1 VSTKPTTTDL
11 EWTELDQRAVDT
23 ARVLAADAVQ
33 KVGNGHPGTAMSL
46 APAAYTLFQKVMRH
60 DPADAD
66 WVGRDRFVLSAGHSS
81 LTLYTQLYLAGFGL
95 ELDDLK
101 SFRTWGSKTP
111 GHPEY
116 GHTTG
121 VETTTG
127 PLGQGVANAVGMAMA
142 ARYER
147 GLFDPEAAE
156 GESPFDHFIYCIA
169 GDGCLQEGISA
180 EASSLAGHQ
189 KLGNLILLWDDNHIS
204 IEGDTET
211 AVSEDTAK
219 RYEAYG
225 WHVQRVEPQEN
236 GDLDPAAIYE
246 AVQKAKAVT
255 DRPSFIAMR
264 SIIAWPAPNA
274 QNTEAAHGSAL
285 GDDEVAATK
294 RVLGFDPEQSFEVS
308 DEVITHTRK
317 ALERGQAARA
327 VWEKAYQQWRDN
339 NPERAAEYD
348 RVAKGELPK
357 GWEEKIPVF
366 EVGKGVATRA
376 ASGKILQALGGV
388 IPELWGG
395 SADLAGSNNTT
406 IDKTS
411 SFLPA
416 DNPLPEANP
425 YGRTIHFGIRE
436 HAMAAEMNGI
446 ALHGNTRIYGG
457 TFLVFSD
464 YMRNAVRLS
473 ALMHLPVTYVWTH
486 DSIGLGEDG
495 PTHQPIEH
503 LASLRAIPGLNIVR
517 PADANETAIAWR
529 EILRRWTKEFGKGQP
544 HGLALTR
551 QGVPTY
557 EPNDDAAKGGYV
569 LFEAD
574 GGEPEVILIA
584 TGSEVHVAV
593 EAREQLQGAGVPT
606 RVVSMPSVEWF
617 EQQDQ
622 GYRDSVLPP
631 SVKARVAVEAGVG
644 LTWHKYVGDAGRI
657 VSLEHFGASADG
669 KVLFREFGFTA
680 ENVAAARE
688 SLTVRTAG
696 DASAMNDDS
705 LKRLSEEGVAIWLD
719 DLSRKRIT
727 SGNLAEL
734 IDRHHVVGVTTNPTI
749 FQQAIGDGGDY
760 ADQLHDM
767 AQRGV
772 TVAEAVRLLTAADV
786 REAADVLRPVFDTT
800 GGRDGWVSIEVD
812 PRLAHAA
819 DATIAD
825 ARHLAWLIDRPNV
838 LIKIPATRAGLR
850 AITEVIGLGISVNV
864 TLIFSLDRYREVME
878 AYLMGLEKAH
888 DKGLDLD
895 RIHSVASFFV
905 SRVDTEIDKRLDA
918 LGTPEARALRGRAA
932 LANARLAYQ
941 AYEEVFGSADGATP
955 PSHRWSALTSAG
967 AHRQRPL
974 WASTGVK
981 DKAYKDTMY
990 VTELVAPN
998 TVNTMPEATLKAVAD
1013 HGEITG
1019 NTIASTYEQARSDLD
1034 AVEELGISYAGVVQ
1048 ALENEGVRKFQQS
1061 WDTLLSAVRGA
1072 PPRRAQSL

>member
-11 EWTELDQRAVDT
+11 EWTEWDQRAVDT

-60 DPADAD
+60 DPADTD

-81 LTLYTQLYLAGFGL
+81 LTLYIQLYLAGFGV

-116 GHTTG
+116 GHTAG

-147 GLFDPEAAE
+147 GLFDPEAAQ
-156 GESPFDHFIYCIA
+156 GDSPFDHFVYCVA

-225 WHVQRVEPQEN
+225 WHVQRVEPKEN
-236 GDLDPAAIYE
+236 GDLDPQAIFA
-246 AVQKAKAVT
+246 AVQAAKQVT

-264 SIIAWPAPNA
+264 SIIAWPAPHA

-285 GDDEVAATK
+285 GADEVAATK
-294 RVLGFDPEQSFEVS
+294 RVLGFDPEKSFEVA
-308 DEVITHTRK
+308 DEVLAHTRK
-317 ALERGQAARA
+317 ALDRGAEAKAAWDKGYRA
-327 VWEKAYQQWRDN
+327 WREA
-339 NPERAAEYD
+339 NPERAADYD
-348 RVAKGELPK
+348 RIAAGELPA
-357 GWEEKIPVF
+357 GWESKLPVF
-366 EVGKGVATRA
+366 EPGKGVATRA
-376 ASGKILQALGGV
+376 ASGKVLQALGAV

-411 SFLPA
+411 SFLPKG
-416 DNPLPEANP
+416 NHLPEADP

-436 HAMAAEMNGI
+436 HSMAAEMNGI
-446 ALHGNTRIYGG
+446 TLHGNTRVYGG

-495 PTHQPIEH
+495 PTHQPVEH
-503 LASLRAIPGLNIVR
+503 LASLRAIPGLNVVR
-517 PADANETAIAWR
+517 PADANETALAWA
-529 EILRRWTKEFGKGQP
+529 EILRRWTKEFGKGAP

-557 EPNDDAAKGGYV
+557 EANEDTVKGGYV

-574 GGEPEVILIA
+574 GGTPEVILIA

-593 EAREQLQGAGVPT
+593 EARERLQSEGVPT

-617 EQQDQ
+617 EEQDQ
-622 GYRDSVLPP
+622 GYRESVLPP
-631 SVKARVAVEAGVG
+631 SVKARVAVEAGIG

-657 VSLEHFGASADG
+657 VSLEHFGASADA

-680 ENVAAARE
+680 ENVADQARE
-688 SLTVRTAG
+688 SL
-696 DASAMNDDS
+696 
-705 LKRLSEEGVAIWLD
+705 
-719 DLSRKRIT
+719 
-727 SGNLAEL
+727 
-734 IDRHHVVGVTTNPTI
+734 
-749 FQQAIGDGGDY
+749 
-760 ADQLHDM
+760 
-767 AQRGV
+767 
-772 TVAEAVRLLTAADV
+772 AA
-786 REAADVLRPVFDTT
+786 
-800 GGRDGWVSIEVD
+800 
-812 PRLAHAA
+812 
-819 DATIAD
+819 
-825 ARHLAWLIDRPNV
+825 ARR
-838 LIKIPATRAGLR
+838 
-850 AITEVIGLGISVNV
+850 
-864 TLIFSLDRYREVME
+864 
-878 AYLMGLEKAH
+878 
-888 DKGLDLD
+888 
-895 RIHSVASFFV
+895 
-905 SRVDTEIDKRLDA
+905 
-918 LGTPEARALRGRAA
+918 
-932 LANARLAYQ
+932 
-941 AYEEVFGSADGATP
+941 
-955 PSHRWSALTSAG
+955 
-967 AHRQRPL
+967 
-974 WASTGVK
+974 
-981 DKAYKDTMY
+981 
-990 VTELVAPN
+990 
-998 TVNTMPEATLKAVAD
+998 
-1013 HGEITG
+1013 
-1019 NTIASTYEQARSDLD
+1019 
-1034 AVEELGISYAGVVQ
+1034 
-1048 ALENEGVRKFQQS
+1048 
-1061 WDTLLSAVRGA
+1061 
-1072 PPRRAQSL
+1072 